1 MLARLAERRDR
12 AYEQIQDELASEFQ
26 RLERRLRK
34 ALRAAGNI
42 PAGSASVVPT
52 FGAVAAGLLT
62 EQAALLA
69 QEISTLQSAGDE
81 STAHGIRLV
90 AKHLRYL
97 LEPLAEA
104 HPGAAALLIRLKAIQ
119 TQLGDLHDLQVLS
132 AELAD
137 AVADAAAERARRQ
150 HDLTIARA
158 PRRAPASRKRPLAA
172 TTGVLA
178 LARLAQ
184 QAQQD
189 AFSAF
194 GEERQRESQAEL
206 QAGVVS
212 LAAAL
217 ARPAAPLLL
226 STASG
231 RPLRP
236 SVAPPLRA
244 RAVRASPLLPNRYR
258 FPPLS

>member
-1 MLARLAERRDR
+1 MPWLLARLAERRDR

-34 ALRAAGNI
+34 ALRVAGNI
-42 PAGSASVVPT
+42 PAGSASDVPT

-194 GEERQRESQAEL
+194 GKERQRESQAEL

-217 ARPAAPLLL
+217 ARPPAPLLL
-226 STASG
+226 TP
-231 RPLRP
+231 RQ
-236 SVAPPLRA
+236 
-244 RAVRASPLLPNRYR
+244 AVRSDIA
-258 FPPLS
+258 